1 MHRINILD
9 DLTINKIAAGEVV
22 ERPSS
27 VVKELVENCVD
38 AGSTKII
45 IEIVDGGKKLIR
57 ITDNGCG
64 IPSKEVDK
72 SFLRHATSKIEK
84 IDDLYDLYSLGF
96 RGEALAS
103 ISAIS
108 KLEMITKTKDEA
120 IGTKV
125 IVEGGKVVSKEPI
138 GANNGTTI
146 LIKDIFY
153 NTPVRQKFL
162 KSTHAET
169 INISDLINK
178 LAIGNPHIQFKYI
191 NNNKPML
198 NTPGDNKLIS
208 VIRSIY
214 GKDICENL
222 IKVEYECN
230 YFKIR
235 GYIGNNNV
243 YRSNKNLQHIYINKR
258 FVRSKIVIDA
268 IGEAY
273 KAIIPI
279 NKHAV
284 CFLDMQINP
293 GSIDVN
299 IHPTKLEVKFE
310 NEKELYIELRDFLKK
325 ALLNT
330 DLIGKYQTY
339 DKPQKQNP
347 TLNVVQ
353 DKEVKNNEAIK
364 KNEVKGKNGLEYIPY
379 KADLSDNKSIEVVE
393 LNTDPIDSFLS
404 INDLLSKDNE
414 ADKKLNLE
422 EYILENDLKADLVK
436 ESEDNNSLSKNI
448 NNTNN
453 ISKSNFIVDSNIY
466 ENDEIKDRSMDLRKS
481 LENNI
486 SKELNNNSLLDNDI
500 LSNKTKSHDNES
512 NTSKVN
518 NNYEYKNKNI
528 CNQEMSYS
536 IESSKIEKDTQEQFF
551 NNEVKENNK
560 FSLSKYS
567 VIGTIFDTYIVLSKG
582 SSMYLL
588 DQHAAH
594 ERVLYEKY
602 MDKFYNSEI
611 NMQMLLDPIVLEL
624 SNVDMLKVEKNLELF
639 MNFGFEIEIFGNNH
653 IMIRCV
659 PTVFGVPESEKFI
672 LQIIDNIEDLKSNY
686 ELKGEKFASMACRAA
701 IKAND
706 RIKNLEISSLF
717 KQMEECTNP
726 FTCPHGRPVIVE
738 ISKTEIEKMFKRIM

>member
-1 MHRINILD
+1 MNRINILD

-27 VVKELVENCVD
+27 VVKELVENCID
-38 AGSTKII
+38 AGSSKII
-45 IEIVDGGKKLIR
+45 IDIVDGGKKLIR

-64 IPSKEVDK
+64 IASSEVNK

-108 KLEMITKTKDEA
+108 KLDMITKTKDEP

-125 IVEGGKVVSKEPI
+125 IVEGGRVVSKEPV
-138 GANNGTTI
+138 GATNGTTI
-146 LIKDIFY
+146 IIKDIFY

-198 NTPGDNKLIS
+198 NTPGDNKLMS

-214 GKDICENL
+214 GRDVCENL
-222 IKVEYECN
+222 IEVDYECKH
-230 YFKIR
+230 FKIN

-258 FVRSKIVIDA
+258 FVKSKVVLDA
-268 IGEAY
+268 ISEAY

-279 NKHAV
+279 NKHTV
-284 CFLDMQINP
+284 CFLNMEINP
-293 GSIDVN
+293 ASIDVN

-310 NEKELYIELRDFLKK
+310 NEQELYIELRDFLKRK
-325 ALLNT
+325 LLNSS
-330 DLIGKYQTY
+330 LIGKYETY
-339 DKPQKQNP
+339 NNKVIQPKATQSMDSLNKTTENTSTNKND
-347 TLNVVQ
+347 LNVESYKTNL
-353 DKEVKNNEAIK
+353 DKNIQ
-364 KNEVKGKNGLEYIPY
+364 
-379 KADLSDNKSIEVVE
+379 VVE
-393 LNTDPIDSFLS
+393 LDTQEPIDTFMSV
-404 INDLLSKDNE
+404 NDILKNE
-414 ADKKLNLE
+414 DL
-422 EYILENDLKADLVK
+422 YENNMDTNV
-436 ESEDNNSLSKNI
+436 NNSICIGENI
-448 NNTNN
+448 KEG
-453 ISKSNFIVDSNIY
+453 S
-466 ENDEIKDRSMDLRKS
+466 EALLIKDGNVNLDQSFSMQDLAELDRAQRSQDLQKS
-481 LENNI
+481 LENSI
-486 SKELNNNSLLDNDI
+486 QKEPVQEVFFE
-500 LSNKTKSHDNES
+500 DNE
-512 NTSKVN
+512 
-518 NNYEYKNKNI
+518 
-528 CNQEMSYS
+528 
-536 IESSKIEKDTQEQFF
+536 D
-551 NNEVKENNK
+551 NK
-560 FSLSKYS
+560 FSLSAYN
-567 VIGTIFDTYIVLSKG
+567 VIGTIFDTYIILSKG

-602 MDKFYNSEI
+602 MDKFYKCDI
-611 NMQMLLDPIVLEL
+611 NMQMLLDPIVLDL
-624 SNVDMLKVEKNLELF
+624 SNVDMLQVEKNLGLF
-639 MNFGFEIEIFGNNH
+639 MKFGFEIEIFGNNH

-672 LQIIDNIEDLKSNY
+672 LQIIDNIDEIKNNY

-706 RIKNLEISSLF
+706 KIKTLEINSLF
-717 KQMEECTNP
+717 KQMEECINP

-738 ISKTEIEKMFKRIM
+738 ISKNEIEKMFKRIM